1 MIVGVFGGA
10 LLVVC
15 ALVHIAK
22 SRGAHH
28 GDYDNMDFL
37 RRQGA
42 FDPPAAQKPE
52 AVELRQ
58 AKRVSKENLVPT
70 KTRATC

>member
-1 MIVGVFGGA
+1 MQPSDFELQHNNDSA
-10 LLVVC
+10 MSS
-15 ALVHIAK
+15 AWQ
-22 SRGAHH
+22 GAHH

-42 FDPPAAQKPE
+42 FDPPAAQQPD

-58 AKRVSKENLVPT
+58 AKRLSNERSVPP